1 MTKLNIPEKRSQ
13 GIFVR
18 LSPKNKDY
26 IERLAAELDTSITVI
41 VDTIIGNARAEEEMQ
56 GENVGP
62 KPQEQIDH
70 K

>member
-41 VDTIIGNARAEEEMQ
+41 VDTIIGNARAEEEIQ
-56 GENVGP
+56 TKNVGSET
-62 KPQEQIDH
+62 K
-70 K
+70 KT